1 MRGWR
6 SRLFRFQLP
15 RGGAGCFGMGGFGV
29 CVSTPAPAVRQM
41 PSLTLRRQDYGK
53 LGINRSIMDTPLG
66 IGQRAFERGLGTH
79 ANSEIAIGF
88 PVRSVKAFKAL
99 AGIDSNRGT
108 LGTVEFQVEI
118 GGTNLFHSRKMRG
131 GDEAIPVE
139 VKIPASADQ
148 LVLKVDTTPDGPSSD
163 HADWAA
169 AQLVMSDG
177 SLLWLDE
184 LAWHSQGDFWSA
196 HRTPF
201 SFVYGGESSD
211 TFLAGWRREV
221 VTNNFADRVTYVS
234 QWDDPKTGLK
244 VRADA
249 TLFRDF
255 PAVEWL
261 LRFENTGMNDSPIL
275 ENVQVLD
282 AALNTGPGQNLLLDQ
297 IAGDDASEHSFV
309 PMERELAPGQTVALA
324 PQVED
329 RPAGRFRCLICAS
342 AGGEFSRR
350 SAGRGNGLPRFSAA
364 ATARPGSRPAWS

>member
-1 MRGWR
+1 MFGATNSSGAHDHPRSNDVGCVVRGQR
-6 SRLFRFQLP
+6 SGLFLSNSRAAVPDVSAWAASVFA
-15 RGGAGCFGMGGFGV
+15 GA
-29 CVSTPAPAVRQM
+29 PAPAVRQT

-53 LGINRSIMDTPLG
+53 LGINRSIMDTSLG

-79 ANSEIAIGF
+79 ANSEIVIHFTTGTAKIF
-88 PVRSVKAFKAL
+88 KAF
-99 AGIDSNRGT
+99 AGVDSNRGT
-108 LGTVEFQVEI
+108 LGSVEFLVEI
-118 GGTNLFHSRKMRG
+118 GGTNVFRSRTVRG

-139 VKIPASADQ
+139 VKIPGGADQ

-177 SLLWLDE
+177 STLWLDD
-184 LAWHSQGDFWSA
+184 LAAQSQGDFWPA
-196 HRTPF
+196 QYRTPF

-211 TFLAGWRREV
+211 TFLAGWRHEV

-249 TLFRDF
+249 TVFKDF

-261 LRFENTGMNDSPIL
+261 LHFENTGTNDSPIL
-275 ENVQVLD
+275 ENVQALN
-282 AALNTGPGQNLLLDQ
+282 AALNTGATQNLLLDQ

-309 PMERELAPGQTVALA
+309 PMERELTQGQSVALA
-324 PQVED
+324 P
-329 RPAGRFRCLICAS
+329 
-342 AGGEFSRR
+342 AGGRPS
-350 SAGRGNGLPRFSAA
+350 SAKLPM
-364 ATARPGSRPAWS
+364 